1 MKLFSVLLL
10 YSIALLSCQ
19 TQDETRN
26 AFTIRG
32 FVGSAQ
38 DHLLSVDGFQVVLK
52 SGDQVIATTTE
63 NPFEFTNLQEGLSY
77 TVIPQT
83 IIGDRNGVSTLDY
96 VAIGEFLKGN
106 KKFNA
111 FQRIAADVNVNGS
124 IDKTDPGYL
133 QLCILGGSCPGWRFA
148 TADYNG
154 FGAGRVDEF
163 TISSLDSDVNIQ
175 FIPIKIGDVNGTII
189 P

>member
-1 MKLFSVLLL
+1 MKLFSALVICC
-10 YSIALLSCQ
+10 IALVSCQ

-26 AFTIRG
+26 AFTIHG

-38 DHLLSVDGFQVVLK
+38 DHLFLMENFEVILK
-52 SGDQVIATTTE
+52 SGDQIISTTTE
-63 NPFEFTNLQEGLSY
+63 NPFEFTNLQEGLPF
-77 TVIPQT
+77 TVIPQIT
-83 IIGDRNGVSTLDY
+83 EGDHNGISTLDY

-154 FGAGRVDEF
+154 FGAGSVDEF